1 MIFILEER
9 LVSQARPHTTW
20 LEPGEYDVQRYFD
33 NKRIIIDVTAPTS
46 TKRQITIV
54 PISAGTISYEP
65 SKNQE
70 ENKHNYL
77 PA

>member
-1 MIFILEER
+1 MKFILEER
-9 LVSQARPHTTW
+9 LVSQAQPHTTW
-20 LEPGEYDVQRYFD
+20 LEPGEYDVQRFFD

-54 PISAGTISYEP
+54 PISAGTLNYEP
-65 SKNQE
+65 SKNQN
-70 ENKHNYL
+70 ENNNYL